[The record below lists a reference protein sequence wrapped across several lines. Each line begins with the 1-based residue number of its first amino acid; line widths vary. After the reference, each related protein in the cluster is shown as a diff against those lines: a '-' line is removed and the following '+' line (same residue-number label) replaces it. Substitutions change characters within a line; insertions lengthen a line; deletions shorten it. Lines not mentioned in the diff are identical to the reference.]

1 MKFYSEVTQRL
12 YNSQEE
18 LLKAEKEKQEAELAA
33 KRKKEELARNRKTR
47 AKEVEDAMKE
57 AIEAR
62 KKYKTLLN
70 EFCKEYGAFHYT
82 WNNDDSLIDLFNW
95 F

>member
-1 MKFYSEVTQRL
+1 MKFYSEITQRL
-12 YNSQEE
+12 YDSEAD
-18 LLKAEKEKQEAELAA
+18 LKKAEKEKQEAELAA
-33 KRKKEELARNRKTR
+33 KRKKEELAQNRKAR

-57 AIEAR
+57 AIEAQ

-70 EFCKEYGAFHYT
+70 EFCKEYGAFHYS
-82 WNNDDSLIDLFNW
+82 WNGDESLIDLFNW